1 LICKYDNFPLMK
13 SSFVSSVQIISLL
26 CLWRNLEFLS
36 PSSACLIYEVD
47 SFGIVTK

>member
-1 LICKYDNFPLMK
+1 L
-13 SSFVSSVQIISLL
+13 LL
-26 CLWRNLEFLS
+26 CLWHNLEFLS